1 MPGGSHQSQAAVLKR
16 ADPGSQTQSLK
27 APVDVREG
35 GEDRWGCPELRDR
48 NAAPTETVGRREQT
62 HHQLVKKRP
71 EPSTSMSGSR
81 PGHPEDDAGSSA
93 NYKTSPKGA
102 HVPKVPSPILTQ
114 IGNRSSSKAGG
125 GYPL

>member
-1 MPGGSHQSQAAVLKR
+1 MQPLQRQWDAENRH
-16 ADPGSQTQSLK
+16 TISLS
-27 APVDVREG
+27 
-35 GEDRWGCPELRDR
+35 R
-48 NAAPTETVGRREQT
+48 NG
-62 HHQLVKKRP
+62 P